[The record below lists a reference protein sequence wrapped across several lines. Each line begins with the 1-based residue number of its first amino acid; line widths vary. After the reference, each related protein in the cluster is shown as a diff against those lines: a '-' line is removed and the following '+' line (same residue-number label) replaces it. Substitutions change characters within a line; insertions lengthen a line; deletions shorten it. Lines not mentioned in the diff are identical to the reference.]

1 MIKVL
6 AVDDD
11 FNMTELLK
19 GMLKKPDFE
28 VHSVNSGTEAIQAL
42 REIDP
47 DIILLDMMM
56 PDMSGWQVSRAIREF
71 SEVPI
76 LALTAVIHTEGVMQ
90 SLEAGVNDY
99 LLKPVPKGVLIANI
113 KKLVK
118 PKEA

>member
-19 GMLKKPDFE
+19 GMLREPDFK
-28 VHSVNSGTEAIQAL
+28 VFTVNSGPDAIQSL
-42 REIDP
+42 RDFQP
-47 DIILLDMMM
+47 DIVLLDLMM
-56 PDMSGWQVSRAIREF
+56 PNMSGWEVSRAIREF
-71 SEVPI
+71 SDVPI

-99 LLKPVPKGVLIANI
+99 LLKPVPKGVLISGRIAT
-113 KKLVK
+113 
-118 PKEA
+118 